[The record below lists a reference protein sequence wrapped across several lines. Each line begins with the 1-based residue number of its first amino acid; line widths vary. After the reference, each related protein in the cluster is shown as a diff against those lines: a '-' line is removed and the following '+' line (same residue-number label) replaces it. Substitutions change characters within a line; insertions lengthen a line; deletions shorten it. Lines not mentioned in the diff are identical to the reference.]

1 MPAPMVSNGKGSH
14 FLMVTNEL
22 QDIADQMYFYYE
34 KKEKFG
40 LFLGL
45 IKKRGKFWAYEKL
58 SEMRDYLRTK
68 GKKYP
73 ITLLMY
79 NKKYDKRI

>member
-1 MPAPMVSNGKGSH
+1 
-14 FLMVTNEL
+14 MVTNEL
-22 QDIADQMYFYYE
+22 QDQADQMYSYYM

-58 SEMRDYLRTK
+58 SEMKTFKLEK
-68 GKKYP
+68 NKHYP
-73 ITLLMY
+73 IQFLM
-79 NKKYDKRI
+79 K